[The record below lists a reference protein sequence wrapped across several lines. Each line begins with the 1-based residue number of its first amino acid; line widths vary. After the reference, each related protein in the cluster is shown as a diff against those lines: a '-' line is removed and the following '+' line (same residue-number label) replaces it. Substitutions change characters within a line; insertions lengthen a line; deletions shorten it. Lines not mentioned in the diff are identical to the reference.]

1 MAFNLQFLNR
11 EVLISTEREGGY
23 MKAYKFCIRAV
34 CISIIASLQLLGLSQ
49 EATASIIVQLDSVA
63 PDLVYPG
70 NYRWTF
76 SASASSTDGFRNDGE
91 DYFTIYDLPGSI
103 FTVEANA
110 LYWQASSSL
119 TGETP
124 LGLTPT
130 DDPSKSNVTFTYSD
144 NSNRPG
150 NAAFQ
155 LGDHFDIILTVNT
168 PVNLEY
174 SWQDYS
180 AYPIVN
186 NPLQSGLGRIVQGNV
201 PEPSTIGLIGLG
213 LAGLGISRRKR
224 VS

>member
-1 MAFNLQFLNR
+1 
-11 EVLISTEREGGY
+11 
-23 MKAYKFCIRAV
+23 MKACIFCIRAV

-63 PDLVYPG
+63 PDLVFPG
-70 NYRWTF
+70 SYRWTF
-76 SASASSTDGFRNDGE
+76 SATASSTDGFRDDGE

-103 FTVEANA
+103 TTVESQAA
-110 LYWQASSSL
+110 YWGASSAM
-119 TGETP
+119 TGDTP
-124 LGLTPT
+124 VGVIPT
-130 DDPSKSNVTFTYSD
+130 DDPSKPNVTFTYNDS
-144 NSNRPG
+144 SNRPG

-155 LGDHFDIILTVNT
+155 LGDHFDIILTDGI
-168 PVNLEY
+168 PIDIEY

-186 NPLQSGLGRIVQGNV
+186 NPLQSGLGRIVQGSV
-201 PEPSTIGLIGLG
+201 PEPATIGLIGLG